1 MEQFIIQI
9 IRKYSFFDRDKHITN
24 ISWLL
29 SYITMII
36 PTINIVMSF
45 VFLFNGKANKSLNS
59 HLLVGFVIF
68 VEFSTDVADII
79 QEVTEQIPSS

>member
-1 MEQFIIQI
+1 
-9 IRKYSFFDRDKHITN
+9 
-24 ISWLL
+24 
-29 SYITMII
+29 MII